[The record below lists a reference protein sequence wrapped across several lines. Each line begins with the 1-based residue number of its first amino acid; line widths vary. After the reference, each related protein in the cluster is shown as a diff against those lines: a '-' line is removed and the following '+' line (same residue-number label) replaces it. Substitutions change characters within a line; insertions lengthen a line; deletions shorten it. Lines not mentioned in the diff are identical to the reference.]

1 MHSFIIS
8 IDSAP
13 STPESF
19 DAIFDDFKR
28 KFLPGLVHHHHPK
41 FFAYFSPGKSYAS
54 ILGEILTAGLSTVV
68 STWNSNPA
76 GTELETIVLDWFGKA
91 MGIPSCFLTLPSKSA
106 GGGVILSS
114 GSESILM
121 SMIAARSKTIQYLK
135 GSSDLHESYFL
146 PQLVAY
152 SSKDANSAVEK
163 AAKISLV
170 QIRTIEVD
178 KFGRFRADILEEAI
192 VNDIKAGLIPFFVLA
207 TVGTTVCCAF
217 DDIKAIGEICK
228 RNERNIWFHVDGSY
242 GGNAFILPEM
252 RTFSEGLEYADSF
265 NVNAS
270 KALLVNIEFASLY
283 VKDLKYLEEALSVT
297 RIYLPAIHKET
308 IDFRHYGI
316 SLSRRM
322 RGLKF
327 WFVMRLYGIEGLQRH
342 LRHLM
347 RLAKEM
353 EKMIKDD
360 DRFTVCNDV
369 SFTTLCF
376 RLK

>member
-1 MHSFIIS
+1 M
-8 IDSAP
+8 
-13 STPESF
+13 
-19 DAIFDDFKR
+19 IFNDFKT

-41 FFAYFSPGKSYAS
+41 FFAYFSPGKSYAT
-54 ILGEILTAGLSTVV
+54 ILGEMLTAGLSTVV

-76 GTELETIVLDWFGKA
+76 GTELETVVLDWFGRA
-91 MGIPSCFLTLPSKSA
+91 MGIPKSFLTLPSESA
-106 GGGVILSS
+106 GGGVVLSS
-114 GSESILM
+114 GSESILI
-121 SMIAARSKTIQYLK
+121 SMIAARTKAIQNLK
-135 GSSDLHESYFL
+135 GSSNLHDSFFL

-152 SSKDANSAVEK
+152 CSKDANSCVEK

-170 QIRTIEVD
+170 QIRIIDVD
-178 KFGRFRADILEEAI
+178 KFGRFRADILKSAIEE
-192 VNDIKAGLIPFFVLA
+192 DSETGLTPFFVLA

-217 DDIKAIGEICK
+217 DDIHAIGQICK
-228 RNERNIWFHVDGSY
+228 KHENIWFHVDGSY

-252 RTFSEGLEYADSF
+252 RKFSKGLDYADSF

-270 KALLVNIEFASLY
+270 KALLVNIEFAALF
-283 VKDLKYLEEALSVT
+283 VKDMNFLEEALSVN
-297 RIYLPAIHKET
+297 RIYFPQDHKES

-342 LRHLM
+342 LRNLM
-347 RLAKEM
+347 KLANKMQEMMKED
-353 EKMIKDD
+353 E
-360 DRFTVCNDV
+360 RFTVCNDV
-369 SFTTLCF
+369 TYTTVCF

>member
-1 MHSFIIS
+1 M
-8 IDSAP
+8 
-13 STPESF
+13 
-19 DAIFDDFKR
+19 
-28 KFLPGLVHHHHPK
+28 
-41 FFAYFSPGKSYAS
+41 
-54 ILGEILTAGLSTVV
+54 LTAGLSTVV

-76 GTELETIVLDWFGKA
+76 GTELETVVLDWFGRA
-91 MGIPSCFLTLPSKSA
+91 MGIPTCFLTLPSKSE
-106 GGGVILSS
+106 GGGVVLSS
-114 GSESILM
+114 GSESILIA
-121 SMIAARSKTIQYLK
+121 MIAARAKAIQYLK
-135 GSSDLHESYFL
+135 GSSDLHESFFL

-152 SSKDANSAVEK
+152 CSKDANSAVEK

-170 QIRTIEVD
+170 QIRIIDTD
-178 KFGRFRADILEEAI
+178 KYGRFRIDLLEKAI
-192 VNDIKAGLIPFFVLA
+192 NEDVEAGLTPFFVLA

-217 DDIKAIGEICK
+217 DDISIIGQICQK
-228 RNERNIWFHVDGSY
+228 HENIWFHVDGSY

-252 RTFSEGLEYADSF
+252 RKFSKGLEYAHSF

-270 KALLVNIEFASLY
+270 KALLVNIEFAALF
-283 VKDLKYLEEALSVT
+283 VKDLNFLEEALSVN
-297 RIYLPAIHKET
+297 RIYFPHEHKET

-347 RLAKEM
+347 RLAKKLESM
-353 EKMIKDD
+353 VKEDE
-360 DRFTVCNDV
+360 RFIICNKVSYTTV
-369 SFTTLCF
+369 CF